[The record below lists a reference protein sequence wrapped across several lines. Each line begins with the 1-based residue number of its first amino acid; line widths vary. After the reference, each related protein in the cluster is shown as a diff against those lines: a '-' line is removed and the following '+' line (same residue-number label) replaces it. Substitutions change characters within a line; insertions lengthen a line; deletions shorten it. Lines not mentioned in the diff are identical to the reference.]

1 MIGRAPLDF
10 MRRPDCL
17 PVESPWFGSLRGARP
32 LPNMNSPVSNSFLT
46 TLQRHRG
53 GGLLADASERLAAVV
68 AGVRATGRPGQLT
81 VKLTVKPAQRG
92 QSAVVLTDVVEAKA
106 PRVEAEASF
115 WFADDDGLLRTT
127 DPRQKELPLR
137 TVSGSVIDVPASPEA
152 TAANA

>member
-1 MIGRAPLDF
+1 
-10 MRRPDCL
+10 
-17 PVESPWFGSLRGARP
+17 
-32 LPNMNSPVSNSFLT
+32 MNSPVSNSFLS

-53 GGLLADASERLAAVV
+53 GGLLADASDKLAAVV

-137 TVSGSVIDVPASPEA
+137 TVTGSVIDVPSPATEA